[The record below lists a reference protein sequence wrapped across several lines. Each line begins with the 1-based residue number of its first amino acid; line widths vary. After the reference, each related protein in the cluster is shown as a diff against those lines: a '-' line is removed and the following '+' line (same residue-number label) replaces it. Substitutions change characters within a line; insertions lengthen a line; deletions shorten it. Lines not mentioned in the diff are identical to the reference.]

1 MAYIDLEKYCAYL
14 EALRL
19 SLPVDTKAGLNA
31 ALYAAKHFY
40 PEKVE
45 SVVYCKNCRYRFESS
60 SCGHPRHHGI
70 LPPPS
75 PNDFCNY
82 GQEG

>member
-14 EALRL
+14 ERL
-19 SLPVDTKAGLNA
+19 KISFPDAMKPGLDA
-31 ALYAAKHFY
+31 ALYAATHFY

-45 SVVYCKNCRYRFESS
+45 PVVYCKNCRYRFESS

-70 LPPPS
+70 LPTVY